1 MSYLQAYE
9 VTLGIDDVPSVVKL
23 DDTMPNVSDWKSA
36 VETAMLLA
44 QMQTPLANIEML
56 EYKEYVPD
64 EFVGID
70 YAYPIPLTINQCV

>member
-9 VTLGIDDVPSVVKL
+9 VTLGIDDMPSIVSL

-44 QMQTPLANIEML
+44 QIQSPLASIEML
-56 EYKEYVPD
+56 SCKEYTPD
-64 EFVGID
+64 EFTGID
-70 YAYPIPLTINQCV
+70 YAYPIPMVVQ

>member
-56 EYKEYVPD
+56 ECKEYVPD

-70 YAYPIPLTINQCV
+70 YAYPIPLTIN